1 MTTAAA
7 SPAHRAAHTGENLL
21 ALARFAAGLD
31 RSRLPP
37 AIIVKAKA
45 CLLYALAVGA
55 AGLRSEQARQVVEAF
70 PAAGGGKAVR
80 FFDGRKVDPICAALA
95 NGTLF
100 HARVQDDAHPAGHVG
115 VVVVPAALA
124 MGEAAG
130 ANGPRLIAALA
141 AGYEVALR
149 IGRDHAADLSARGFR
164 TTPAYGVFGAAAAAG
179 LLLNLDEK
187 KMAHALA
194 LAANM
199 ASGLR
204 EYAEAGSEDYALQ
217 AGTAAAN
224 GIVAARLAAAGATA
238 APSALDGR
246 AGFFRAY
253 GETGRTYGARLTE
266 RLGSH
271 FEMEAITYKP
281 YPICQFHRGVVRGAA
296 KLRES
301 AQSTP
306 LQSLTVQMHPFEADF
321 FGVRFAG
328 PFSTFPQTFMSVPFC
343 AALAW
348 TTGTATFDGLN
359 SFTASDVL
367 AIVPK
372 VEVVADAGRVR
383 YRPKV
388 IARLQDGAVLEW
400 QDEGADAYSLT
411 WDIAVG
417 MTHSLCGEAGI
428 DDARAKALIAAIR
441 GLDAAPGIDAA
452 TTAMRNACR
461 KARSAGDASR

>member
-1 MTTAAA
+1 MTATALSA
-7 SPAHRAAHTGENLL
+7 RAGEGLL
-21 ALARFAAGLD
+21 ALARFTSDLEF
-31 RSRLPP
+31 SRLPP
-37 AIIVKAKA
+37 AIVVKAKA
-45 CLLYALAVGA
+45 CLLYALTVGA
-55 AGLRSEQARQVVEAF
+55 AGLRAEQARQVVEAF
-70 PAAGGGKAVR
+70 AAAGKGKTVR

-124 MGEAAG
+124 MAEAAG
-130 ANGPRLIAALA
+130 ANGPKLIAALV

-164 TTPAYGVFGAAAAAG
+164 TTPAYGVFGAAAAAS
-179 LLLNLDEK
+179 LLLGLDAERV
-187 KMAHALA
+187 AHALA

-199 ASGLR
+199 AGGLR
-204 EYAEAGSEDYALQ
+204 EYSEAGSNDYALQ

-224 GIVAARLAAAGATA
+224 GIVAARLAAAGASGA
-238 APSALDGR
+238 ASALDGR

-253 GETGRTYGARLTE
+253 GETGRTYGTRLTE
-266 RLGSH
+266 DLGSH

-306 LQSLTVQMHPFEADF
+306 LKALTVRMHPFEADF

-328 PFSTFPQTFMSVPFC
+328 PFSTFPQTFMSIPFC

-348 TTGTATFDGLN
+348 TSGTATFDGLN
-359 SFTASDVL
+359 SFAARDVL
-367 AIVPK
+367 AVVPR
-372 VEVVADAGRVR
+372 VEVVADAARAR
-383 YRPKV
+383 YQPQV
-388 IARLQDGAVLEW
+388 IARLQDGRSLEW
-400 QDEGADAYSLT
+400 QDDGAAGYSLT
-411 WDIAVG
+411 WDTAVG

-428 DDARAKALIAAIR
+428 DEARAKALIAAVR
-441 GLDAAPGIDAA
+441 GLDAASGIGAV
-452 TTAMRNACR
+452 TTAMKNACR
-461 KARSAGDASR
+461 NATS